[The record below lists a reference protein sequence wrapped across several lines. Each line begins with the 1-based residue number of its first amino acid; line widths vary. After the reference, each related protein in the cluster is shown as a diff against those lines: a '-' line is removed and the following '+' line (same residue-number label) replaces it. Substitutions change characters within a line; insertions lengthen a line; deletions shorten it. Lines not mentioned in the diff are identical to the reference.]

1 MSVIMTL
8 RVEADG
14 AAVEKLAADEPSTF
28 ADVVVKAKELGVIS
42 HHFYAS
48 EREVMVIDEWPNP
61 QAFQTFFDDNGP
73 EIQRIMSTIGVTSE
87 PVITFWHKL
96 ETGDD
101 VG

>member
-1 MSVIMTL
+1 M
-8 RVEADG
+8 
-14 AAVEKLAADEPSTF
+14 
-28 ADVVVKAKELGVIS
+28 
-42 HHFYAS
+42 
-48 EREVMVIDEWPNP
+48 IDEWPNP